1 MPKNALRIYYEEEVN
16 INRHKGNILG
26 AYCGFGPG
34 GPSPP
39 PSHSW
44 ATGKG
49 PWDLLPENKVK
60 NNEYYVYYVQK
71 KERLT
76 ISTAQVVVGYSAGK
90 KQILLIRIFVAIHH
104 QWSHNE
110 PRTDNNFKKWSFYF
124 CSSFFFI
131 KADPQYEL
139 DSKQELLAGMST
151 ILQWNLTKTSVWKL
165 VKHRSTWMGKW
176 PWRLP
181 PPPNTL
187 FLQCGPVCY
196 YYKVTCSDLQ
206 VTCSSFIL
214 TNLVEHFITLFSNEI
229 LNISIT
235 NRSN

>member
-1 MPKNALRIYYEEEVN
+1 MESLI
-16 INRHKGNILG
+16 I
-26 AYCGFGPG
+26 
-34 GPSPP
+34 
-39 PSHSW
+39 W
-44 ATGKG
+44 A
-49 PWDLLPENKVK
+49 
-60 NNEYYVYYVQK
+60 
-71 KERLT
+71 
-76 ISTAQVVVGYSAGK
+76 AQVVVGYSAGK

-110 PRTDNNFKKWSFYF
+110 PWTNNNFKKWSFYF

-165 VKHRSTWMGKW
+165 VKHRSNWMGKW

-187 FLQCGPVCY
+187 FCNVALCVT
-196 YYKVTCSDLQ
+196 KVTCLDLQ
-206 VTCSSFIL
+206 VTCSSLIL
-214 TNLVEHFITLFSNEI
+214 TNVVEHFITLFSSEI
-229 LNISIT
+229 LNTSIT
-235 NRSN
+235 NRSK